1 MLMMYLALIDD
12 PIQRG
17 KFETLYYAYR
27 KQMFYTANEIL
38 EDYGLAEDAVQEAF
52 IGIARNIAAID
63 DTVPGMV
70 KAYVLTA
77 ARNAARN
84 IWNREHKAEILTLDV
99 EQLPDTQDD
108 EPLGLRAAVDALP
121 LLYREVLML
130 RYVQGLS
137 YEEVAAILHRP
148 EGTVRQQVAR
158 GKKRLTELLGEECVF
173 HGE

>member
-12 PIQRG
+12 EVQRG

-27 KQMFYTANEIL
+27 KQMLFAAHEIL
-38 EDYGLAEDAVQEAF
+38 EDYGLAEDAVQEAC
-52 IGIARNIAAID
+52 IGIARHIAAID

-70 KAYVLTA
+70 TAYFLTA
-77 ARNAARN
+77 VRNAARN
-84 IWNREHKAEILTLDV
+84 IRNKEHKAEILTLDV
-99 EQLPDTQDD
+99 EQFPDTQGD

-137 YEEVAAILHRP
+137 YGEVAALLHRP
-148 EGTVRQQVAR
+148 EGTIRQQVAR
-158 GKKRLTELLGEECVF
+158 GKKCLAELLGEEGVF